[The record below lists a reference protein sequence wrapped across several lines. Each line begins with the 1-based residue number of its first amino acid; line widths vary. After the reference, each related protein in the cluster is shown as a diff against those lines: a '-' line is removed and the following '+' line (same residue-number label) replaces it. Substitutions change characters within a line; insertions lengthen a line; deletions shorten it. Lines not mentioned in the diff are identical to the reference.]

1 MASVIL
7 TGCVKWFNHNLNYGF
22 VTVLTEGENHNVD
35 VFVHQSN
42 IKTKNDC
49 YRTLS
54 PGECVQFEI
63 TKSENSTH
71 PFHAVNVTGFNG
83 GLLNCESSRPRNIVG
98 GNSEERGNGYRGRG
112 GGYRG
117 RGGFRGGRDSGG
129 RDSGGRD
136 SGGRDSGG
144 RDSGGRDISNDNY
157 NNQRL
162 NNRSF
167 TRQPYVARSNSNVE
181 EISNV
186 SQINNESIT
195 ENINETLS
203 TLSSTQSTQV
213 DIDSLTSTMATN
225 TMTSKPKGRG
235 RGRGKSLSS

>member
-129 RDSGGRD
+129 RD
-136 SGGRDSGG
+136 
-144 RDSGGRDISNDNY
+144 ISNDNY